1 MLMNMETK
9 MFSNDF
15 GNRADERNKKIFDYK
30 IDGMIE
36 SYLDRWDPYDY
47 GR

>member
-1 MLMNMETK
+1 MNIETK

-15 GNRADERNKKIFDYK
+15 GNRADGRNENNFDYK
-30 IDGMIE
+30 IDKMIE

>member
-1 MLMNMETK
+1 MEK
-9 MFSNDF
+9 KIFSNDF
-15 GNRADERNKKIFDYK
+15 KSIADNRNEKIFDK
-30 IDGMIE
+30 MIDEMID

>member
-1 MLMNMETK
+1 MEKK
-9 MFSNDF
+9 MFSNDY
-15 GNRADERNKKIFDYK
+15 GSRVDIRKKQIFDYQ
-30 IDGMIE
+30 IDKMIE

>member
-1 MLMNMETK
+1 MENILS
-9 MFSNDF
+9 SNDY
-15 GNRADERNKKIFDYK
+15 GSRADIRNKKNFDYK
-30 IDGMIE
+30 IDEMIE

>member
-1 MLMNMETK
+1 MNMENILS
-9 MFSNDF
+9 SNDF
-15 GNRADERNKKIFDYK
+15 GSRADVRNEKILDDM
-30 IDGMIE
+30 IDKMIE

>member
-15 GNRADERNKKIFDYK
+15 GSRADNSYKKNFDYK
-30 IDGMIE
+30 IDEMIE

>member
-1 MLMNMETK
+1 MEK
-9 MFSNDF
+9 KRISNDY
-15 GNRADERNKKIFDYK
+15 GGRADIRKDNNFDK
-30 IDGMIE
+30 MIDKMIE

>member
-1 MLMNMETK
+1 MNMK
-9 MFSNDF
+9 KKKLSNDF
-15 GNRADERNKKIFDYK
+15 GSRVDIRNEKILDDM
-30 IDGMIE
+30 IDKMIE

>member
-1 MLMNMETK
+1 METK

-15 GNRADERNKKIFDYK
+15 GNRADDRNENNIDYK
-30 IDGMIE
+30 IDKMIE

>member
-1 MLMNMETK
+1 MGKNI
-9 MFSNDF
+9 FSNDF
-15 GNRADERNKKIFDYK
+15 GRRAYNRNEKILDDMIDE
-30 IDGMIE
+30 MIE

>member
-1 MLMNMETK
+1 MEK
-9 MFSNDF
+9 KVFSNDF
-15 GNRADERNKKIFDYK
+15 GSRVDIRNEKIIDYK
-30 IDGMIE
+30 IDEMIE

>member
-1 MLMNMETK
+1 MEK
-9 MFSNDF
+9 KRISNDY
-15 GNRADERNKKIFDYK
+15 GGRADIRKDSNFDK
-30 IDGMIE
+30 MIE